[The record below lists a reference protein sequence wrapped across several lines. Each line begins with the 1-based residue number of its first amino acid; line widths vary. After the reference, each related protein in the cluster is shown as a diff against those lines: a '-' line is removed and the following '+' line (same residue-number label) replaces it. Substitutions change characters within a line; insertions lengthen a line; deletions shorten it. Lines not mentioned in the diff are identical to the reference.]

1 MKKIL
6 VLLAVLFGTG
16 TVWAQPA
23 PGQAPTE
30 APAQPATGAPAQA
43 SPQAVEPFLMK
54 PPGSPGATSDA
65 RSTCV
70 KALQTDSLFAAWVLE
85 KGYEVQS
92 ARCADLD
99 ETSAK
104 RRLQL
109 DLAQHEV
116 AAARV
121 ATNERHVILAY
132 AAMWLVAAA
141 FVIFLWLRQR
151 ALRGEIDQLRRELDA
166 ALKDGT

>member
-1 MKKIL
+1 MKKII
-6 VLLAVLFGTG
+6 VLLAVMLGTG
-16 TVWAQPA
+16 TAWAQQA
-23 PGQAPTE
+23 SEQAPE
-30 APAQPATGAPAQA
+30 A
-43 SPQAVEPFLMK
+43 FLAK

-70 KALQTDSLFAAWVLE
+70 QALQTDSLFAAWVLE

-99 ETSAK
+99 EASAK

-116 AAARV
+116 AAARI

-141 FVIFLWLRQR
+141 FVIFLWMRQR

-166 ALKDGT
+166 ALKDGK